1 MKIKLEDLEDNVW
14 YYTQNG
20 ECRIHAPGALLK
32 KIYTHPRIVEQYG
45 VVESVTVEEYAKEK
59 EEI

>member
-20 ECRIHAPGALLK
+20 EYRVHAPGALLK

-45 VVESVTVEEYAKEK
+45 VVESIMVEEYAKE
-59 EEI
+59 EEE